1 MRTGNRWA
9 ALAAALL
16 LVVATA
22 AFAQD
27 DIARHRFCEE
37 CGMDRKAYGFSRM
50 LIVFGDA
57 SEIGTCS
64 VHCAAAALGKATGK
78 TPKSILAADRDR
90 TELVDAEKATWV
102 MGGKKRGVM
111 TAVPKWA
118 FAEKGDAEAFVKAYG
133 GKIVSWDETIEAARK
148 EVR

>member
-1 MRTGNRWA
+1 MT
-9 ALAAALL
+9 AALL

-27 DIARHRFCEE
+27 DIVRHRSCSE
-37 CGMDRKAYGFSRM
+37 CGMDRKAYGYSRM
-50 LIVFGDA
+50 LVTFADGTEA
-57 SEIGTCS
+57 GTCS
-64 VHCAAAALGKATGK
+64 LHCAAAVLDRSPAKAA
-78 TPKSILAADRDR
+78 KSVLVADRDR

-118 FAEKGDAEAFVKAYG
+118 FAAKEGAEAFVKSHG
-133 GKIVSWDETIEAARK
+133 GKIVSWTEALEAARK
-148 EVR
+148 ETR